1 MKPLKTL
8 LEQMDITVHSMMVA
22 LHVKQCIDAFENGKV
37 GNA

>member
-8 LEQMDITVHSMMVA
+8 LEQMDLTVNSMLIE